1 LPQVAIHQAQH
12 RDLGMAEIDGEEH
25 PAGIVL
31 REFELTWANPTVAQ
45 A

>member
-12 RDLGMAEIDGEEH
+12 LILGVADGGEH

-31 REFELTWANPTVAQ
+31 REFGLTWTKPTVAQ